1 MKRGEIHT
9 FVGKGDFSGKPRPG
23 LIVQSD
29 LFNEYHP
36 SVSVCPITSGLTG
49 DHLFRVLL
57 NKNAGNGLEADSEIE
72 IDKVQSVK
80 MDRVDKYVGAITD
93 EEIDIV
99 DGALRLWL
107 DL

>member
-1 MKRGEIHT
+1 MKRGEIYT

-36 SVSVCPITSGLTG
+36 SVSVCPITSELTG
-49 DHLFRVLL
+49 DHLFRVHI
-57 NKNAGNGLEADSEIE
+57 NPDPENGLEAASEIQ
-72 IDKVQSVK
+72 IDKIQSVRSS
-80 MDRVDKYVGAITD
+80 RVDRYVGTIAEADLVTVG
-93 EEIDIV
+93 E
-99 DGALRLWL
+99 GLRLWL